1 MPDKEKIM
9 ETLNRYI
16 AAVHTQDEEEFKKIW
31 LNIPEATLI
40 SITKVFTGIDTIN
53 SQFLSLI
60 RNAYTKIDLIA
71 ESVEINLIDETTAVV
86 IFKYHTECI
95 KRDDGEPFGIKGL
108 ETQLMKKTDEG
119 WKLVHVHYSK

>member
-1 MPDKEKIM
+1 MSEKERIM

-31 LNIPEATLI
+31 LDIPEATLI
-40 SITKVFTGIDTIN
+40 SITTVFSGIDNIN
-53 SQFLSLI
+53 SNFLSLI

-71 ESVEINLIDETTAVV
+71 ESVDINLIDETTAIV

-119 WKLVHVHYSK
+119 WKLVHVHYSM